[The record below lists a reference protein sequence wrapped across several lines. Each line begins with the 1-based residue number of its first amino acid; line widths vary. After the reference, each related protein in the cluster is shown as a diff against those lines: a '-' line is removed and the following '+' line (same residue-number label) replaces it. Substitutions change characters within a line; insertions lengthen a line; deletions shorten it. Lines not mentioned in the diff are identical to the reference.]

1 MNCYTSAV
9 LGLAMLGA
17 SFLTLT
23 SNEEQHYKLKLSF
36 PSSNL
41 DKIYTGIVIERRN
54 IFIQGLILGLVI
66 SYFTSNLFEQKNNF
80 HKITFFL
87 AVTLMVSV
95 VYYFLIPK
103 SDYML
108 NYLKTEEEIKAWLE
122 IYKYMKL
129 KYFLG
134 FLFGF
139 LSAIPIAYSLC

>member
-17 SFLTLT
+17 SFLTLATTDEHKYKIKLAFPT
-23 SNEEQHYKLKLSF
+23 SE
-36 PSSNL
+36 L
-41 DKIYTGIVIERRN
+41 DRIYTGIVTERRN
-54 IFIQGLILGLVI
+54 IFIQGLILGLFI

-87 AVTLMVSV
+87 TVTFTVSV
-95 VYYFLIPK
+95 VYYFLVPK

-108 NYLKTEEEIKAWLE
+108 NYLKTEEEVKSWLE

-139 LSAIPIAYSLC
+139 LSAIPIAYSMC

>member
-129 KYFLG
+129 QYFLG

-139 LSAIPIAYSLC
+139 LSAIPIAYSMC

>member
-23 SNEEQHYKLKLSF
+23 SNEEQHYKLKLAF

-139 LSAIPIAYSLC
+139 LSAIPIAYSMC

>member
-1 MNCYTSAV
+1 
-9 LGLAMLGA
+9 
-17 SFLTLT
+17 
-23 SNEEQHYKLKLSF
+23 
-36 PSSNL
+36 
-41 DKIYTGIVIERRN
+41 
-54 IFIQGLILGLVI
+54 
-66 SYFTSNLFEQKNNF
+66 
-80 HKITFFL
+80 
-87 AVTLMVSV
+87 MVSV

-139 LSAIPIAYSLC
+139 LSAIPIAYSMC

>member
-139 LSAIPIAYSLC
+139 LSAIPIAYSMC

>member
-1 MNCYTSAV
+1 MNCYTSAI

-23 SNEEQHYKLKLSF
+23 TDEHKHKIKLAF
-36 PSSNL
+36 PTSEL
-41 DKIYTGIVIERRN
+41 DRIYTGIVTERRN
-54 IFIQGLILGLVI
+54 IFIQGLILGLFI
-66 SYFTSNLFEQKNNF
+66 SYYVSNLFEQKNNF
-80 HKITFFL
+80 HKITLFL

-108 NYLKTEEEIKAWLE
+108 NYLKTEEEIKSWLE